1 MSNRQEAI
9 NDQSRRRFLKFLGR
23 GMAVVSA
30 FPLANTLS
38 GCNNLSNSTQEKGA
52 VNFPIQSIE
61 PTLADD
67 LVVAEGLSYSV
78 LIRWDDPINDR
89 DRFGF
94 NNDYTAFLPD
104 DESGDKGLLWVN
116 HEYIDAKF
124 VSGVSTNNQK
134 TKQHVEQ
141 EQYAVGG
148 TLVKV
153 ERDPSTGQFR
163 INKNDD
169 RNRRI
174 TGKTE
179 IPIVS
184 ERPIRGKT
192 TAVGTFANCAG
203 GVTPWGTIL
212 TCEENY
218 QDYYGERDF
227 SANDPDARVISD
239 YNYAWHKYFDYP
251 PEHYGWVVEVNPQ
264 TGETRKLT
272 ALGRFSHESAT
283 VRQAEDGRCVIYT
296 GDDANDQCL
305 YKFIA
310 DQKNSLDK
318 GKLYVAN
325 LEQGKWLS
333 LDYDE
338 QPQLRDKFEDQ
349 TEVLIRCREAAH
361 LLGGTPLARPEDIAI
376 DPENG
381 SVVVALTNNK
391 PKNNYH
397 GELLKIEEEGNDPRG
412 LHFQSS
418 TLLAGGAET
427 GFSCPDN
434 LAFDPKG
441 NLWFTTDI
449 SGSSIGED
457 PYEPF
462 KNNGLFLIPTNGPK
476 AGVPMQVASAPVGS
490 ELTGP
495 WFSPEGK
502 DLFLSVQHPGETSES
517 LDRLTSHWPDGG
529 NSIPRPAVVCIQ
541 GESLD
546 QLMNTG

>member
-1 MSNRQEAI
+1 MTKQQTPISDE
-9 NDQSRRRFLKFLGR
+9 SRRRFLKFLGR
-23 GMAVVSA
+23 GVAVVSA
-30 FPLANTLS
+30 FPLVNTLS
-38 GCNNLSNSTQEKGA
+38 GCDNLTNEAGDGGSA
-52 VNFPIQSIE
+52 PFPIQGIE

-67 LVVAEGLSYSV
+67 LVLADGLSHSI
-78 LIRWDDPINDR
+78 LLKWEDPINDQ
-89 DRFGF
+89 DTFGF

-104 DESGDKGLLWVN
+104 DEKGDSGLLWVN

-124 VSGVSTNNQK
+124 VSGASSIDQK

-148 TLVKV
+148 TIVKV
-153 ERDPSTGQFR
+153 ERNPSTGQYQV
-163 INKNDD
+163 NKNDA
-169 RNRRI
+169 RNRRL
-174 TGKTE
+174 TAKTE

-192 TAVGTFANCAG
+192 TAIGTLANCAG
-203 GVTPWGTIL
+203 GVTPWGNIL

-218 QDYYGERDF
+218 DDYYGERDF
-227 SANDPDARVISD
+227 SADDPDARIISD
-239 YNYAWHKYFDYP
+239 YNYGWHQHFNYP

-264 TGETRKLT
+264 TGDARKLT
-272 ALGRFSHESAT
+272 ALGRFAHESAT
-283 VRQAEDGRCVIYT
+283 VRQAEDGRCVVYS

-310 DQKNSLDK
+310 DQKDSLDQ
-318 GKLYVAN
+318 GQLYVAN
-325 LEQGKWLS
+325 LEQGKWIS
-333 LDYDE
+333 LDYNE
-338 QPQLRDKFEDQ
+338 QPELREKFQDQ

-361 LLGGTPLARPEDIAI
+361 LLGATPLARPEDIAI

-397 GELLKIEEEGNDPRG
+397 GELLKIEEQGDDP
-412 LHFQSS
+412 LALTFQSS

-434 LAFDPKG
+434 LTFDPKG

-449 SGSSIGED
+449 SGSAIGEE

-462 KNNGLFLIPTNGPK
+462 KNNGLFLIPTGGAK
-476 AGVPMQVASAPVGS
+476 AGVPVQVASAPVDS

-495 WFSPEGK
+495 WFSPGGK
-502 DLFLSVQHPGETSES
+502 DLFLAVQHPGETSES
-517 LDRLTSHWPDGG
+517 LDKLTSHWPDGG
-529 NSIPRPAVVCIQ
+529 DNVPRPAVVCIR

-546 QLMNTG
+546 RLMSTT